1 MIERG
6 KIPEI
11 DYSSLVNFHQS
22 LLAMETERFKYT
34 CQKRAEMLSILKL
47 IEEYYGHSIVF
58 DEKNIKNFDDYDF
71 EAEWDPL
78 IEISG
83 TIDIDSTCEME
94 VSIVHDYTKWT
105 ESLGLGI
112 VLYCPDGEKMS
123 SLTISLGSKYISDTD
138 PGEVSFNTFHG
149 EENPG
154 WCEEPKEENL
164 PEIIKQEERMKK
176 LTEIIRAF
184 MFKTQ

>member
-58 DEKNIKNFDDYDF
+58 DEKNIKN
-71 EAEWDPL
+71 L
-78 IEISG
+78 
-83 TIDIDSTCEME
+83 
-94 VSIVHDYTKWT
+94 
-105 ESLGLGI
+105 L
-112 VLYCPDGEKMS
+112 
-123 SLTISLGSKYISDTD
+123 KY
-138 PGEVSFNTFHG
+138 SFF
-149 EENPG
+149 
-154 WCEEPKEENL
+154 
-164 PEIIKQEERMKK
+164 
-176 LTEIIRAF
+176 F
-184 MFKTQ
+184 